1 MPAGWWVPPRAAPAP
16 APEAGKDPVEVGR
29 SQKGRCF
36 SRSVCD
42 SHSGPDG
49 SGAAA
54 KNTLVGAGGSLA
66 QVTAPDSHPS
76 HSPSGEN
83 PTLSSGDF
91 QQLLSPPPNHPTLP
105 RAPRQ
110 PHKSGQVDTEVK
122 PRGSPVLALGL
133 DDRGAGSPP
142 PSPPQLE
149 DAWKS
154 SIRAASLPL
163 RDTASHGVTRAASS
177 CPQSPPRACRPGRK
191 PGGIRERRPSTH
203 GGLL

>member
-1 MPAGWWVPPRAAPAP
+1 MTHTQAPT
-16 APEAGKDPVEVGR
+16 GVE
-29 SQKGRCF
+29 
-36 SRSVCD
+36 
-42 SHSGPDG
+42 P
-49 SGAAA
+49 AA

-110 PHKSGQVDTEVK
+110 PHKSYQVDTEVK

-149 DAWKS
+149 DAWRS
-154 SIRAASLPL
+154 SIRPASLPL
-163 RDTASHGVTRAASS
+163 RDTASHRVTGAVFMSPVA
-177 CPQSPPRACRPGRK
+177 PQSPPS
-191 PGGIRERRPSTH
+191 REEAWWCQ
-203 GGLL
+203 GEEA